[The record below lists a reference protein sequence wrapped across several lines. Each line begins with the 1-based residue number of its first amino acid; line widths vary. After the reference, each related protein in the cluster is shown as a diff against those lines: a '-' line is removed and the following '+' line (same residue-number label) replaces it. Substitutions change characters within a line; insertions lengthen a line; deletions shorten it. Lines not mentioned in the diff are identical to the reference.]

1 VRLGKIV
8 LDRHPMDL
16 RTVAERWLEA
26 FGQTTVVQSHALRL
40 SIAEVRVPVSGDAV
54 RLEQIFSN
62 ILTNALKYTPAGGEI
77 DVRVTTE
84 GEHGVIRVRDTG
96 IGMDATVL
104 ATVFDLFTQADE
116 SLSRSQG
123 GLGLGLPLVRS
134 LVEQHGG
141 TVHAVSE
148 GLGHGSEFVVRIP
161 LTSEPLPASATREP
175 LLPAPVAQPL
185 RVLVI
190 EDNEDACE
198 TLETMLRLWGHDVAS
213 ATDGLS
219 GAARAI
225 SDRPDVMLVDIGLPK
240 LDGYEVARRT
250 RIELGAA
257 TPTLIAMT
265 GYGQPEDRRR
275 AIDAG
280 FDAHMVK
287 PVNAVEL
294 QRRLAVIAAA
304 GKGTDA

>member
-1 VRLGKIV
+1 
-8 LDRHPMDL
+8 
-16 RTVAERWLEA
+16 
-26 FGQTTVVQSHALRL
+26 
-40 SIAEVRVPVSGDAV
+40 
-54 RLEQIFSN
+54 
-62 ILTNALKYTPAGGEI
+62 
-77 DVRVTTE
+77 
-84 GEHGVIRVRDTG
+84 
-96 IGMDATVL
+96 
-104 ATVFDLFTQADE
+104 
-116 SLSRSQG
+116 
-123 GLGLGLPLVRS
+123 
-134 LVEQHGG
+134 
-141 TVHAVSE
+141 
-148 GLGHGSEFVVRIP
+148 
-161 LTSEPLPASATREP
+161 
-175 LLPAPVAQPL
+175 
-185 RVLVI
+185 
-190 EDNEDACE
+190 
-198 TLETMLRLWGHDVAS
+198 
-213 ATDGLS
+213 